1 MITEPE
7 QRPEDDFS
15 LLRTVEQFNLFLVLL
30 VALCG
35 WYLAGWHFAQSLLI
49 GGTLSGG
56 SFFVLK
62 RTMIQIVN
70 KIGTQRPAS
79 GFAIKFYLRLLVLVL
94 ALAALSMSV
103 NIHIVGLVAGLSTV
117 MVSVIVVAL
126 TRGLMEF
133 LGKHAKGA

>member
-1 MITEPE
+1 MTKPE
-7 QRPEDDFS
+7 QRQDDDFS
-15 LLRTVEQFNLFLVLL
+15 LLRTVEQFNIFFVVLL
-30 VALCG
+30 ALAG
-35 WYLAGWHFAQSLLI
+35 WYLSGWHFAKSVLI

-70 KIGTQRPAS
+70 KIGTQRPAAD
-79 GFAIKFYLRLLVLVL
+79 FAIKFYLRLLVLVL

-103 NIHIVGLVAGLSTV
+103 DIHVVGLVVGLSTV

-126 TRGLMEF
+126 TRGLIEF